1 MPTTRT
7 RSLLAL
13 ALAGLIT
20 ATALP
25 GAVAGEGKGTG
36 KGRGR
41 DDGGGTVTVVAS
53 GLDSPR
59 HLTVTSRGDVYV
71 AESGTGGD
79 DCVLGV
85 APGAPD
91 PVPVCAGPS
100 GAVTKIGRD
109 GGQGRVVTGLPSLAV
124 GAEASGPYDVE
135 VTGSSKLVVTFGLGN
150 PPATRDALVAEHG
163 RDYRRLATVQEI
175 RLRGKGAPRF
185 ETEADLAR
193 HETRRNPDGGLLD
206 TNSVSLARDR
216 GGWLVADAGANAVLR
231 VDDDRVRTL
240 AVLAG
245 GTTEFPPGSG
255 NPFPFQPVPTS
266 AVRGPDGAVYVS
278 QLTGF
283 PFPQGGAAIWRIGRD
298 GTPRVWASGLTNVT
312 DLAFDAKGAL
322 YAVQISDVGL
332 AAETGLPSGSLVKVR
347 RGSSTHTTV
356 LDDLPAPFG
365 VALSKDAAYV
375 TTCAVCAGGGTVV
388 RVGLGR

>member
-13 ALAGLIT
+13 GLAGLIT

-25 GAVAGEGKGTG
+25 GAVAGEGNGRGKGTE
-36 KGRGR
+36 R
-41 DDGGGTVTVVAS
+41 DTSPVVVAS

-71 AESGTGGD
+71 AESGTGGG

-100 GAVTKIGRD
+100 GAVTRIGRD
-109 GGQGRVVTGLPSLAV
+109 GGQSRVVTGLPSLAV

-135 VTGSSKLVVTFGLGN
+135 VTGSSKLMITLGLGN

-163 RDYRRLATVQEI
+163 RNYRRLATVQEV
-175 RLRGKGAPRF
+175 RLRGNGAPRF
-185 ETEADLAR
+185 
-193 HETRRNPDGGLLD
+193 ETRRNPDGGLLD
-206 TNSVSLARDR
+206 TNPVSLARDR

-312 DLAFDAKGAL
+312 DLAFDTKGSL

-332 AAETGLPSGSLVKVR
+332 AAETGLPSGSLVRVV

-375 TTCAVCAGGGTVV
+375 TTCAVCAGGGSVV